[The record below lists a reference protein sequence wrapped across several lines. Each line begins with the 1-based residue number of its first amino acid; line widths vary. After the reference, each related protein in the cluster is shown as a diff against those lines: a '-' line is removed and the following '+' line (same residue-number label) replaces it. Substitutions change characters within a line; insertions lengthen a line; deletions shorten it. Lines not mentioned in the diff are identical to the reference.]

1 MRREWRGGT
10 PAGRLDLVLL
20 ALRLFI
26 GVAFV
31 FHGYP
36 KVEHL
41 TTWADKTIPGLPQW
55 LAATAALVEFGGGI
69 AIALGVLTRIFAF
82 FLACNMAVAT
92 FVVSIPRGDVFVSNT
107 PGAHTF
113 ELSLLYLVLALALV
127 LLGAGAYS
135 VDALV
140 QRRALRTRSRTGF
153 VQTRG

>member
-1 MRREWRGGT
+1 MR
-10 PAGRLDLVLL
+10 RLDLVLL

-31 FHGYP
+31 LHGYP

-41 TTWADKTIPGLPQW
+41 TTWADKTIPGLPPW
-55 LAATAALVEFGGGI
+55 LAAIAAFAEFGGGI
-69 AIALGVLTRIFAF
+69 AIALGVLTRFFAF
-82 FLACNMAVAT
+82 LLACNMAVAT

-107 PGAHTF
+107 SGAHTF
-113 ELSLLYLVLALALV
+113 ELSLLYLVLALAFV

-140 QRRALRTRSRTGF
+140 WRGVKRTRSRTSF
-153 VQTRG
+153 AQTRG